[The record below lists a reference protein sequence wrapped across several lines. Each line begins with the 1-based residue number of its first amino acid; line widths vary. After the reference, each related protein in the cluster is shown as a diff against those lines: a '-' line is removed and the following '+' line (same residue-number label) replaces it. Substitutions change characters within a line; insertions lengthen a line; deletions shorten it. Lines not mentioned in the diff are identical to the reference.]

1 MSGAQVG
8 QLPPTPY
15 PCFNGECDNLAEL
28 IEYGDERQ
36 LREFVVSGLCA
47 ACQNRCERVRG
58 AIYRTGSCMTLWPAA
73 SMSPARLAEIRG
85 DGWLGHSPS
94 PFLQGTEG

>member
-47 ACQNRCERVRG
+47 ACQNRCEGVCVCG
-58 AIYRTGSCMTLWPAA
+58 GGSMHLAA
-73 SMSPARLAEIRG
+73 A
-85 DGWLGHSPS
+85 
-94 PFLQGTEG
+94 

>member
-47 ACQNRCERVRG
+47 TCQNRCEGVWVG
-58 AIYRTGSCMTLWPAA
+58 GSIDLEAA
-73 SMSPARLAEIRG
+73 CLCGQRPLCRLPE
-85 DGWLGHSPS
+85 
-94 PFLQGTEG
+94 